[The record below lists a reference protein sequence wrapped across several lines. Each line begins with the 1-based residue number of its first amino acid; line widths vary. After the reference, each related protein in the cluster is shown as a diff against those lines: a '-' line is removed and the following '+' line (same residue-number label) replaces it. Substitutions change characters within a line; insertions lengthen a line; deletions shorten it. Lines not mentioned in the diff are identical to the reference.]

1 MTSRTSIQPTHT
13 SATAMDPSSNEDP
26 GEALD
31 QMPVH
36 GEPSYLPGRAK
47 VKFSP
52 LQFFALSRQT
62 RDDVAYADDDA
73 LWLTQEECPVVHPD
87 GIEVHGRIYFDPGI
101 QPYIDTRTDAA
112 KPPLV
117 IRYDRALLARGVL
130 DEVRIYHIEA
140 EGSYREVCRCA
151 PRDGRRYE
159 FDLNQVERQHAM
171 FVEVLKAKL
180 TRAEEERFTQQHG
193 EKAAAE
199 FLDMKAAR
207 ARRQKSEKKEPIPA
221 TPITHKNRKQQE
233 QEKEAEHARQ
243 LAKHLAQSTPSAKAE
258 EEELRAPIAASPEG
272 PESSVSASGGS
283 LSPSDAS
290 TATETLAQRLGGT
303 TGFSSPDDED

>member
-1 MTSRTSIQPTHT
+1 MSSRTPIQPTDT
-13 SATAMDPSSNEDP
+13 AATAADSSPSEDA
-26 GEALD
+26 GVVLD
-31 QMPVH
+31 QTPPH

-52 LQFFALSRQT
+52 IEFFALSR
-62 RDDVAYADDDA
+62 RERNDVTYENDDA
-73 LWLTQEECPVVHPD
+73 LWLTEEECPVVHPD

-101 QPYIDTRTDAA
+101 QPYIDTRTNAA

-130 DEVRIYHIEA
+130 DEVRIYRIEA
-140 EGSYREVCRCA
+140 DGSYREVCRCA
-151 PRDGRRYE
+151 PRDGRRHE
-159 FDLNQVERQHAM
+159 IDLNQVERQHAM
-171 FVEVLKAKL
+171 YVEVLKAKL
-180 TRAEEERFTQQHG
+180 SKAEEERFTQQHG
-193 EKAAAE
+193 EKAAAD

-207 ARRQKSEKKEPIPA
+207 ARRQQSEKKEPIPA
-221 TPITHKNRKQQE
+221 APITHRNRKQQE

-258 EEELRAPIAASPEG
+258 EEESRALIAASPEG
-272 PESSVSASGGS
+272 PESSVSVSGGS
-283 LSPSDAS
+283 LSPSEAS